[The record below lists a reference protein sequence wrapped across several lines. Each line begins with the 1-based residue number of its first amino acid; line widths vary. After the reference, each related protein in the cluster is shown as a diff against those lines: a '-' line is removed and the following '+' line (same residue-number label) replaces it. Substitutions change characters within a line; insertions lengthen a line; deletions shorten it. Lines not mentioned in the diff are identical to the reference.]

1 MSHRHLLWI
10 RHALP
15 DPDPATP
22 AHAWALT
29 SQGKEAAARLA
40 RSLPELPPPLAV
52 VASSERKA
60 IETAAQVTDALGL
73 DPAAISADLTEV
85 QRPWIDG
92 DYRAAARAYLRSGSA
107 PGWESRADVLQRV
120 SRALTQHWRPEG
132 TTVVAGHG
140 LAMSIW
146 AADAVGGLDI
156 VEFWEGLTFPDA
168 WLFDEHGRSY
178 RCLPE

>member
-1 MSHRHLLWI
+1 MSHRNLLWI

-22 AHAWALT
+22 AHGWPLSPEGT
-29 SQGKEAAARLA
+29 EAAAGLA
-40 RSLPELPPPLAV
+40 RSLPALPPPLSV

-60 IETAAQVTDALGL
+60 IETAAQVTDALGT
-73 DPAAISADLTEV
+73 DPAAISAGLAEV
-85 QRPWIDG
+85 QRPWVHG

-120 SRALTQHWRPEG
+120 SRALAQHWRPEG

-146 AADAVGGLDI
+146 AWDAVGGLDI

-168 WLFDEHGRSY
+168 WLFDERDRSF
-178 RCLPE
+178 RRLP

>member
-10 RHALP
+10 RHARP

-22 AHAWALT
+22 AQRWPLT
-29 SQGKEAAARLA
+29 PEGTEAAARLA
-40 RSLPELPPPLAV
+40 RSLPALPPPLSV

-60 IETAAQVTDALGL
+60 IETAAQVTDALSL
-73 DPAAISADLTEV
+73 DPAAISAGLAEV
-85 QRPWIDG
+85 QRPWVHG
-92 DYRAAARAYLRSGSA
+92 DYRAAARAYLCSGSA

-120 SRALTQHWRPEG
+120 SRALAQHWRPEG

-146 AADAVGGLDI
+146 AWDAVGGLDI

-168 WLFDEHGRSY
+168 WLFDERDRSF
-178 RCLPE
+178 RRLP

>member
-1 MSHRHLLWI
+1 MSQRHLLWI

-22 AHAWALT
+22 AHAWPLSPEGT
-29 SQGKEAAARLA
+29 EAAAGLA
-40 RSLPELPPPLAV
+40 RSWPELPPPLSV
-52 VASSERKA
+52 VSSSERKA
-60 IETAAQVTDALGL
+60 IETAEQVTSALGT
-73 DPAAISADLTEV
+73 DPAAISAGLGEV

-92 DYRAAARAYLRSGSA
+92 DYRAAARVYLRSGSA

-120 SRALTQHWRPEG
+120 SCALAEHWRSEG

-168 WLFDEHGRSY
+168 WLFDKEATSLR
-178 RCLPE
+178 RLP

>member
-1 MSHRHLLWI
+1 MSQRNLLWI

-22 AHAWALT
+22 AHTWPLT
-29 SQGKEAAARLA
+29 PKGTEAAARLA
-40 RSLPELPPPLAV
+40 RSLSELPLPLSV

-73 DPAAISADLTEV
+73 DPAAISADLAEV
-85 QRPWIDG
+85 QRPWVHG

-107 PGWESRADVLQRV
+107 PGWESHADVLQRV
-120 SRALTQHWRPEG
+120 SRALSQHWRPEG
-132 TTVVAGHG
+132 TTLVIGHG
-140 LAMSIW
+140 LAIGIW
-146 AADAVGGLDI
+146 ASDAVDGLDI

-168 WLFDEHGRSY
+168 WLFDEHDRSF
-178 RCLPE
+178 RRLPE

>member
-1 MSHRHLLWI
+1 MSQRHLLWI
-10 RHALP
+10 RHASP

-29 SQGKEAAARLA
+29 PEGREAAARLA
-40 RSLPELPPPLAV
+40 SSLGPLSPPLSV
-52 VASSERKA
+52 VSSSERKA
-60 IETAAQVTDALGL
+60 TETAAQVTDALGL

-107 PGWESRADVLQRV
+107 PGWESHADVLQRV
-120 SRALTQHWRPEG
+120 SRALAQHWRPEG
-132 TTVVAGHG
+132 TTLVIGHG

-146 AADAVGGLDI
+146 ASDAVDGLDI

-168 WLFDEHGRSY
+168 WLFDQRDRSF
-178 RCLPE
+178 RRLP